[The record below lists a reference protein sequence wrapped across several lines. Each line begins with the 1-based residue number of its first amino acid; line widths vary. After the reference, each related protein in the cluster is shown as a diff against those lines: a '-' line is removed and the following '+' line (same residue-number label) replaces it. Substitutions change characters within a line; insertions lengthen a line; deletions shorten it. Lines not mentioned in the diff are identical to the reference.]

1 MTDIEIVKD
10 LTLTILH
17 LVKTL
22 TDAENVRIGFV
33 ALDAP
38 KADEINSKNWI
49 TLKHKGVSNWTS
61 LLSHPETGV
70 VSKEMKNLVNA
81 TERLYFTSLFG
92 LTYEEKI
99 SHALDI

>member
-17 LVKTL
+17 LIKTF
-22 TDAENVRIGFV
+22 TDAENVRIGYV

-38 KADEINSKNWI
+38 KAGEINSKNWI

-61 LLSHPETGV
+61 VLYHPETGE
-70 VSKEMKNLVNA
+70 VSKEVMDLVRA